1 MTCPIFSR
9 SLLVACIAVAG
20 CASADPDPADPQPV
34 MPVTPAPEAAPSPP
48 IAESPSG
55 PGLQRAIEAAMA
67 DAAKQS
73 GLARSEVKLL
83 SAGVVTWPDGSL
95 GCPSPGATYT
105 QALVPGYR
113 IRIQAGERD
122 LDYHASARGGLVLCP
137 PGRSIEPLQGEAM

>member
-1 MTCPIFSR
+1 MTCPTFSR
-9 SLLVACIAVAG
+9 SLLVACVAMAG
-20 CASADPDPADPQPV
+20 CAAANPTDPR
-34 MPVTPAPEAAPSPP
+34 PVTPAPAAAPPP
-48 IAESPSG
+48 STVENPSG

-67 DAAKQS
+67 DAAQQS

-83 SAGVVTWPDGSL
+83 GAGVVTWPDGSL

-113 IRIQAGERD
+113 IRIQAGERE

-137 PGRSIEPLQGEAM
+137 TGRSVEPVQGEAM